1 MDADFLT
8 KDAFWADESS
18 LLLQAHG
25 AEIMPKNPEPS
36 VVFATSGSTGKP
48 RFFALS
54 KRSLLVS
61 AHAVNQHL
69 AADSASVWGLCL
81 PWWHVGGFGV
91 LARAYAA
98 RSAHA
103 VYPGKWQPHEA
114 HAWLQRERVT
124 HLSLVPTQLH
134 DLVQAGCI
142 APSDLRAVVIG
153 GGKLA
158 DDLAVRAR
166 ALQWPILASYGMTE
180 AGSQI
185 ATQVP
190 GAESQG
196 LQLLPCWRARITPDG
211 GIEIAGEA
219 LFHGQWFAQ
228 NDGWRYEARVGEW
241 YATQDMGEVV
251 GTHLRIHH
259 RSDSLVKVLG
269 ELVNPVAIEES
280 MVAQGL
286 PLGRIA
292 VLALPEA
299 RREHELVLV
308 HESLDHAL
316 IERVVEAYHQSCPGY
331 AKITFVHG
339 VASFPRSDLG
349 KIQRQALR
357 QSVIA
362 ARDAHKSSLAPEG

>member
-1 MDADFLT
+1 MDAHFLT

-18 LLLQAHG
+18 LLLQANG
-25 AEIMPKNPEPS
+25 LEIMPENPESS

-54 KRSLLVS
+54 KRALLVS

-69 AADSASVWGLCL
+69 EVDSASVWGLCL

-91 LARAYAA
+91 LARAFAA
-98 RSAHA
+98 HSAHA
-103 VYPGKWQPHEA
+103 VYPGKWNPQEA
-114 HAWLQRERVT
+114 WAWLQRERVT

-134 DLVQAGCI
+134 DLVQAGCS
-142 APSDLRAVVIG
+142 APPALRAVVIG

-166 ALQWPILASYGMTE
+166 ALHWPILASYGMTE

-185 ATQVP
+185 ATHLP
-190 GAESQG
+190 GAESEG
-196 LQLLPCWRARITPDG
+196 LKLLPCWRARTTPDG

-228 NDGWRYEARVGEW
+228 NDDWRYEARVGEW

-269 ELVNPVAIEES
+269 ELVNPLAIEES
-280 MVAQGL
+280 MVELGL
-286 PLGRIA
+286 PLGRIV

-299 RREHELVLV
+299 RRQHELVLV
-308 HESLDHAL
+308 HENLDRAL
-316 IERVVEAYHQSCPGY
+316 IGRVVDAYHQSCPGF
-331 AKITFVHG
+331 AKMSFVHG
-339 VASFPRSDLG
+339 VSSFPRSDLG

-357 QSVIA
+357 ESVIV
-362 ARDAHKSSLAPEG
+362 ARATRKSSLAPEG